1 MGNGEVAGGGR
12 ERGWCVVAMETL
24 SPSLIIIWGKMARG
38 LLPRVTPPFPPFAPS
53 LSLSIFLS
61 RLRFL
66 SLLPF
71 PSRWQLRFFFGFF
84 LLAFFHVLLLAS
96 SSTAFLS
103 SSPPTASSYTF
114 YFSSGFT
121 SPSHRTAAPTLPASG
136 ILCLHLTGAT
146 V

>member
-53 LSLSIFLS
+53 LSLYLS
-61 RLRFL
+61 LPTPVSLPLTLPIAVAAPLLLRFL
-66 SLLPF
+66 PPCLLPRAS
-71 PSRWQLRFFFGFF
+71 PRFFFYRLLVLFSTDCFF
-84 LLAFFHVLLLAS
+84 
-96 SSTAFLS
+96 
-103 SSPPTASSYTF
+103 YTF